1 MAYDDDDYVQE
12 ILRLETL
19 LRVYLHRLA
28 PKHADMED
36 LLQETY
42 ARLLGL
48 PPERRVAIHQLQPF
62 VIATARNVALDWIR
76 RRRITPIDAVEDL
89 EQLPSALMA
98 GTSSVEDVV
107 NAHQQLLHVAAAV
120 ADLPMR
126 CAEVFTLRKVYG
138 WSQKEIAAHFGIS
151 VSTVEAHL
159 VKAAKRCSEKLAASM
174 TPPPTGTVARPGW
187 LRRLARGRGG

>member
-1 MAYDDDDYVQE
+1 MARDDDEYVQE

-42 ARLLGL
+42 TRLLGL
-48 PPERRVAIHQLQPF
+48 PPERRVAIHQLQAF

-76 RRRITPIDAVEDL
+76 RRRITPIDAIEDL
-89 EQLPSALMA
+89 DQLPAALTA
-98 GTSSVEDVV
+98 GISSVEEVV

-120 ADLPMR
+120 ADLPTR

-138 WSQKEIAAHFGIS
+138 WSQKEIAEHFGIS

-159 VKAAKRCSEKLAASM
+159 VKAARRCAEKLASSM
-174 TPPPTGTVARPGW
+174 TRPATGVVARHGW
-187 LRRLARGRGG
+187 LRRLAGGRGG

>member
-1 MAYDDDDYVQE
+1 MAHDDDEYVQE

-19 LRVYLHRLA
+19 LRAYLHRLA

-42 ARLLGL
+42 TRLLGL
-48 PPERRVAIHQLQPF
+48 PLERRVAIHQLQPF

-76 RRRITPIDAVEDL
+76 RRRITPIDAIEDL
-89 EQLPSALMA
+89 DQLPSALTA
-98 GTSSVEDVV
+98 GISSVEDVV
-107 NAHQQLLHVAAAV
+107 NAHQQLLQVAAVV
-120 ADLPMR
+120 ADLPTR

-159 VKAAKRCSEKLAASM
+159 VKAARRCSEKLAASA
-174 TPPPTGTVARPGW
+174 TPPATPMVGRSGW

>member
-1 MAYDDDDYVQE
+1 VAHADDAYVQE
-12 ILRLETL
+12 ILRLEPL

-42 ARLLGL
+42 TRLLDL
-48 PPERRVAIHQLQPF
+48 PSERRVAIHQLQAF
-62 VIATARNVALDWIR
+62 VITTARNVALDWIR
-76 RRRITPIDAVEDL
+76 RRRITPIDAIEDL
-89 EQLPSALMA
+89 DQLPSALTA
-98 GTSSVEDVV
+98 GSSSVEDVV

-120 ADLPMR
+120 ADLPTR

-138 WSQKEIAAHFGIS
+138 WSQKEIAEHFGIS

-159 VKAAKRCSEKLAASM
+159 VKAARRCSEKLSASASQG
-174 TPPPTGTVARPGW
+174 TTGTVARPNW

>member
-1 MAYDDDDYVQE
+1 MLQNDDDYVQE

-19 LRVYLHRLA
+19 LRAYLHRLA

-42 ARLLGL
+42 TRLLGL
-48 PPERRVAIHQLQPF
+48 PSERRVAIHQLQAF

-76 RRRITPIDAVEDL
+76 RRRITPIDAVDDL
-89 EQLPSALMA
+89 DQLPSALTA
-98 GTSSVEDVV
+98 GVSSVEEVV

-120 ADLPMR
+120 ADLPTR

-138 WSQKEIAAHFGIS
+138 WSQKEIAEHFGIS

-159 VKAAKRCSEKLAASM
+159 VKAARRCSEKLAPSTSPAASA
-174 TPPPTGTVARPGW
+174 PVVRSGW
-187 LRRLARGRGG
+187 LRRLSRSRGG